1 MPAAEVVGAGSELA
15 AVAPAAG
22 VVAVAGGV
30 AAAGVPAVAGV
41 VAVVGVPVGG
51 AVGLAVAVVGAG
63 AAGFTGA
70 AGAGFAAGVVG
81 AGAAFAGGEVGEVG
95 VGAGAGFA
103 AGAAGAGFAGATVDD
118 PPVPA
123 RLPAAPPVCALTV
136 PTADQKAARAAT
148 RNAFLRRMND
158 PAYTIERGR
167 GGRTAGAPNLSKKGR
182 SASAQGIFYRAPPGR
197 QAKTGA
203 PSSSGLT
210 ARRGT
215 RSFDFP
221 SGRLRGYGRT
231 LGLIKS

>member
-15 AVAPAAG
+15 AVAPAVV
-22 VVAVAGGV
+22 VVAVAG

-81 AGAAFAGGEVGEVG
+81 AGAAFAGGEVG

>member
-81 AGAAFAGGEVGEVG
+81 AGAAFAGGEVG

>member
-1 MPAAEVVGAGSELA
+1 MPAAEVVGAGSEVA
-15 AVAPAAG
+15 AVAPVAG
-22 VVAVAGGV
+22 VVVVAGGV
-30 AAAGVPAVAGV
+30 EAAGVPAV

-63 AAGFTGA
+63 AAGFAGA

-81 AGAAFAGGEVGEVG
+81 AGAAFAGGEVG